1 MVQFVTVWFI
11 SYIKLLLCR
20 QTATSF
26 SYSELLKWLLRPEA
40 NDIVHINIYQLPPS
54 NRNVC
59 LYLLFWPANSQKPEL
74 FSPQIKICTNVK
86 LEPFHPK
93 TQLQPTTA
101 ACWPRG
107 RNWASMFEES
117 NLQNMMVYLYSL
129 QFVWCKRKS
138 EKLYK
143 RHTFQNSSCFQPAV
157 AVWEFER

>member
-1 MVQFVTVWFI
+1 MVRFVTVWFI

-93 TQLQPTTA
+93 NTTTTYNR
-101 ACWPRG
+101 CLLTER
-107 RNWASMFEES
+107 
-117 NLQNMMVYLYSL
+117 
-129 QFVWCKRKS
+129 
-138 EKLYK
+138 EKLSEYVRGIK
-143 RHTFQNSSCFQPAV
+143 PAEHDGV
-157 AVWEFER
+157 FIFSTVCVMQTKEWETLQTPHISEQ